1 MTGGVTAHT
10 FFAQIVR
17 DVCGRGGMSDH
28 SSSLMMLI
36 ESDVPVFAISLP
48 GGKHAMIEKGAAS
61 VGMNDRN

>member
-1 MTGGVTAHT
+1 
-10 FFAQIVR
+10 
-17 DVCGRGGMSDH
+17 MSDH